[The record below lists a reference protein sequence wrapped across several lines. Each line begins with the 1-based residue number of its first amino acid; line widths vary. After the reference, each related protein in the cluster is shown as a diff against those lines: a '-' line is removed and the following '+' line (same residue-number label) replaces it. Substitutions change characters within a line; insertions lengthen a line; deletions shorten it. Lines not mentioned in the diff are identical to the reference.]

1 MDGIIE
7 KAISLRFEIA
17 AVILFGIGFINL
29 LLQSNLIKKIVA
41 FNVMDSSVFLFLASQ
56 GYIEGRMAPIV
67 TNGITDAANYVNP
80 IPAGLVL
87 TGIVVSVSVS
97 AFFLALVQRLYKHYH
112 TVDFDE
118 IMMLAK
124 ERVE

>member
-1 MDGIIE
+1 MAEILE

-17 AVILFGIGFINL
+17 AADLFGIGFINL
-29 LLQSNLIKKIVA
+29 LLQKNLIRKIVA
-41 FNVMDSSVFLFLASQ
+41 FNIMDSSVFLLLASQ
-56 GYIEGRMAPIV
+56 GYIAGRVAPILQD
-67 TNGITDAANYVNP
+67 GITAAEHYVNP

-112 TVDFDE
+112 TVNFDE
-118 IMMLAK
+118 IMVLAK
-124 ERVE
+124 KKVD

>member
-67 TNGITDAANYVNP
+67 TNGVTDAANYVNP

>member
-67 TNGITDAANYVNP
+67 TNGVTDAANYVNP

-97 AFFLALVQRLYKHYH
+97 ACFLALVQRLYKHYH

>member
-1 MDGIIE
+1 MQEFLE
-7 KAISLRFEIA
+7 KVISLRFEIA

-29 LLQSNLIKKIVA
+29 LLQKNLIKKIVG
-41 FNVMDSSVFLFLASQ
+41 FNIMDSSVFLLLASQ
-56 GYIEGRMAPIV
+56 GYIDGRVAPIL
-67 TNGITDAANYVNP
+67 TDGITEASHYVNP

-112 TVDFDE
+112 TVNFDE
-118 IMMLAK
+118 IMVLAK
-124 ERVE
+124 KKVD

>member
-1 MDGIIE
+1 MQAFLE
-7 KAISLRFEIA
+7 KAVSLRFEIA
-17 AVILFGIGFINL
+17 AVVLFGIGFMNL
-29 LLQSNLIKKIVA
+29 LLQNNLIKKIVA

-56 GYIEGRMAPIV
+56 GYIEGRMASIV
-67 TNGITDAANYVNP
+67 QTGVTEASKYVNP

-118 IMMLAK
+118 IMMMAK
-124 ERVE
+124 KKVD

>member
-1 MDGIIE
+1 MEFLE
-7 KAISLRFEIA
+7 KVISLRFEIA
-17 AVILFGIGFINL
+17 AAVLFGIGFMNL
-29 LLQSNLIKKIVA
+29 LLQKNLIRKIVA

-56 GYIEGRMAPIV
+56 GYIDGRMTPIV
-67 TNGITDAANYVNP
+67 TDGIQAAEHYVNP

-112 TVDFDE
+112 TVNFDE
-118 IMMLAK
+118 IMILAK
-124 ERVE
+124 KKVD